1 MRFLVT
7 SIEDIRQT
15 FASLERPI
23 GNRWHLHALAPKRLH
38 LSVSHD
44 GAPTLFI
51 EGDAASFGNLPTLR
65 GLEHREDAIDVQ
77 TGNVFK
83 ALRVTAPQEPHGNEA
98 LAIIAYEIGRIIESE
113 PDTDN
118 GTLLAGVNW
127 ILKVLGIETSV
138 LSGERQRGLVA
149 ELLLLR
155 RLLLLGREHGVG
167 SQVVLDRWWGPVG
180 GKRDFAAVGISIEV
194 KSTALNTR
202 THHIASIDQLDPMSP
217 GEQVYVYSVGIK
229 SEPTVDRKLPSYVA
243 DCVSVMADTPGRA
256 VVGTAVHSFYQKLE
270 SAGYLPRFGDLYR
283 SEPGIM
289 PNPLL
294 PPKLFHTS
302 DLDRVRMSSFKGD
315 RLPSMVTAI
324 SYEINIS
331 APPLGAGDVDAALL
345 SLITSPGL

>member
-1 MRFLVT
+1 M
-7 SIEDIRQT
+7 
-15 FASLERPI
+15 
-23 GNRWHLHALAPKRLH
+23 
-38 LSVSHD
+38 
-44 GAPTLFI
+44 
-51 EGDAASFGNLPTLR
+51 
-65 GLEHREDAIDVQ
+65 
-77 TGNVFK
+77 
-83 ALRVTAPQEPHGNEA
+83 
-98 LAIIAYEIGRIIESE
+98 
-113 PDTDN
+113 
-118 GTLLAGVNW
+118 
-127 ILKVLGIETSV
+127 
-138 LSGERQRGLVA
+138 
-149 ELLLLR
+149 
-155 RLLLLGREHGVG
+155 
-167 SQVVLDRWWGPVG
+167 
-180 GKRDFAAVGISIEV
+180 
-194 KSTALNTR
+194 
-202 THHIASIDQLDPMSP
+202 
-217 GEQVYVYSVGIK
+217 GIK

>member
-7 SIEDIRQT
+7 SIEDISQT
-15 FASLERPI
+15 FEGLERPI
-23 GNRWHLHALAPKRLH
+23 GNRWHLHALAPTRLH

-51 EGDAASFGNLPTLR
+51 EGDAASFGKLPTLR

-83 ALRVTAPQEPHGNEA
+83 ALRITAPQEPYGNEA
-98 LAIIAYEIGRIIESE
+98 MAVIAYEICRIIESD

-118 GTLLAGVNW
+118 GTLLAGVYW

-155 RLLLLGREHGVG
+155 RLLQLGREHSVG

-202 THHIASIDQLDPMSP
+202 THHIASIDQLEPMSP

-229 SEPTVDRKLPSYVA
+229 SEPTVDRKLPTYVA
-243 DCVSVMADTPGRA
+243 DCVSAIADTSGRA
-256 VVGTAVHSFYQKLE
+256 LVGTAVHSFYQKLE

-283 SEPGIM
+283 SAPGVM

-294 PPKLFHTS
+294 PPKLFRAS
-302 DLDRVRMSSFKGD
+302 DLDRVRMSSFKGN
-315 RLPSMVTAI
+315 RLPSMVTAV

-331 APPLGAGDVDAALL
+331 APPLGERDVDAALL
-345 SLITSPGL
+345 SLITSLGL

>member
-15 FASLERPI
+15 FPSLERPI
-23 GNRWHLHALAPKRLH
+23 GNRWHLHTLAPKRLH
-38 LSVSHD
+38 LSASHD

-51 EGDAASFGNLPTLR
+51 EGDAASFGKLPTLR

-155 RLLLLGREHGVG
+155 RLLQLGREHGVG

-180 GKRDFAAVGISIEV
+180 DKRDFAAVGISIEV

-229 SEPTVDRKLPSYVA
+229 SEPTVDRKLPTYVA

-294 PPKLFHTS
+294 LPKLFHTS

-331 APPLGAGDVDAALL
+331 APPLGERDVDAALL

>member
-1 MRFLVT
+1 MVT
-7 SIEDIRQT
+7 SIEDISQT
-15 FASLERPI
+15 FESLERPI
-23 GNRWHLHALAPKRLH
+23 GNRWHLHALAPARLH
-38 LSVSHD
+38 LSVGHD

-51 EGDAASFGNLPTLR
+51 EGDAASFGKLPTLR

-98 LAIIAYEIGRIIESE
+98 LAVIAYELARIIESE
-113 PDTDN
+113 PNTDN

-127 ILKVLGIETSV
+127 ILRVLGIETSV

-155 RLLLLGREHGVG
+155 RLLQLGREHSVG

-202 THHIASIDQLDPMSP
+202 THHIASIDQLEPMSP

-229 SEPTVDRKLPSYVA
+229 SEPTVDRKLPTYVA
-243 DCVSVMADTPGRA
+243 DCVSAIADIPGGA
-256 VVGTAVHSFYQKLE
+256 VVHAFYQKLE

-283 SEPGIM
+283 SEPGVM

-294 PPKLFHTS
+294 PPKLFRAS
-302 DLDRVRMSSFKGD
+302 DLDRIRISSFKGN
-315 RLPSMVTAI
+315 RLPSMVTAV

-331 APPLGAGDVDAALL
+331 APPLGERDVETALL

>member
-1 MRFLVT
+1 MVTTIQDISQTFT
-7 SIEDIRQT
+7 SI
-15 FASLERPI
+15 ERPI
-23 GNRWHLHALAPKRLH
+23 GNRWHLHALAQKRLH

-51 EGDAASFGNLPTLR
+51 EGDADSFGKLPTLR

-83 ALRVTAPQEPHGNEA
+83 ALRVTAPQEPYGNEA
-98 LAIIAYEIGRIIESE
+98 MAVIAYEICRIIESD

-118 GTLLAGVNW
+118 GTLLAGVYW

-138 LSGERQRGLVA
+138 LSVERQRGLVA
-149 ELLLLR
+149 ELILLR
-155 RLLLLGREHGVG
+155 RLLQLGREHSVS

-229 SEPTVDRKLPSYVA
+229 SEPTVDRKLPTYVA
-243 DCVSVMADTPGRA
+243 DCVSAIADTSGRIL
-256 VVGTAVHSFYQKLE
+256 VGTAVHSFYQKLE
-270 SAGYLPRFGDLYR
+270 SVGYLPRFGDLYR
-283 SEPGIM
+283 SAPGVM

-294 PPKLFHTS
+294 PPKLFRS
-302 DLDRVRMSSFKGD
+302 FDLDRVMMSSFKGN
-315 RLPSMVTAI
+315 RLPSMVTSV

-331 APPLGAGDVDAALL
+331 APPLRERDADAALL
-345 SLITSPGL
+345 SLITSPSL

>member
-15 FASLERPI
+15 FPSLERPI
-23 GNRWHLHALAPKRLH
+23 GNRWHLHTLAPKRLH
-38 LSVSHD
+38 LSASHD

-155 RLLLLGREHGVG
+155 RLLQLGREHGVG

-229 SEPTVDRKLPSYVA
+229 SEPTVDRKLPTYVA

-294 PPKLFHTS
+294 LPKLFHTS

-331 APPLGAGDVDAALL
+331 APPLGERDVDAALL

>member
-15 FASLERPI
+15 FPSLERPI
-23 GNRWHLHALAPKRLH
+23 GNRWHLHTLAPKRLH
-38 LSVSHD
+38 LSASHD

-51 EGDAASFGNLPTLR
+51 EGDAASFGKLPTLR

-155 RLLLLGREHGVG
+155 RLLQLGREHGVG

-229 SEPTVDRKLPSYVA
+229 SEPTVDRKLPTYVA

-294 PPKLFHTS
+294 LPKLFHTS

-331 APPLGAGDVDAALL
+331 APPLGERDVDAALL

>member
-7 SIEDIRQT
+7 SIEDISQT
-15 FASLERPI
+15 FESLESPI
-23 GNRWHLHALAPKRLH
+23 GNRWHLHALAPTRLH

-51 EGDAASFGNLPTLR
+51 EGDAASFGKLPTLR

-83 ALRVTAPQEPHGNEA
+83 ALRITAPQEPYGNEA
-98 LAIIAYEIGRIIESE
+98 MAVIAYEICRIIESD

-118 GTLLAGVNW
+118 GTLLAGVYW

-155 RLLLLGREHGVG
+155 RLLQLGREHSVG

-194 KSTALNTR
+194 KSTVLNTR

-229 SEPTVDRKLPSYVA
+229 SEPTVDRRLPTYVA
-243 DCVSVMADTPGRA
+243 DCVSAIAGTPGGA
-256 VVGTAVHSFYQKLE
+256 VVEAAVHSFYQKLE
-270 SAGYLPRFGDLYR
+270 STGYLHRFGDLYR
-283 SEPGIM
+283 SEPGVM

-294 PPKLFHTS
+294 PSKLFRAS
-302 DLDRVRMSSFKGD
+302 DLDRVRMSSFKGN
-315 RLPSMVTAI
+315 RLPSMVTAV

-331 APPLGAGDVDAALL
+331 APPLGERDVDAALL

>member
-7 SIEDIRQT
+7 SIEDISQT
-15 FASLERPI
+15 FEGLERPI
-23 GNRWHLHALAPKRLH
+23 GNRWHLHALAPTRLH

-51 EGDAASFGNLPTLR
+51 EGDAASFGKLPTLR

-83 ALRVTAPQEPHGNEA
+83 ALRITAPQEPYGNEA
-98 LAIIAYEIGRIIESE
+98 MAVIAYEICRIIESD

-118 GTLLAGVNW
+118 GTLLAGVYW

-155 RLLLLGREHGVG
+155 RLLQLGREHSVG

-202 THHIASIDQLDPMSP
+202 THHIASIDQLEPMSP

-229 SEPTVDRKLPSYVA
+229 SEPTVDRKLPTYVA
-243 DCVSVMADTPGRA
+243 DCVSAIADTSGRA
-256 VVGTAVHSFYQKLE
+256 LVGTAVHSFYQKLE

-283 SEPGIM
+283 SAPGVM

-294 PPKLFHTS
+294 PPKLFRAS
-302 DLDRVRMSSFKGD
+302 DLDRVRMSSFKGN
-315 RLPSMVTAI
+315 RLPSMVTAV

-331 APPLGAGDVDAALL
+331 APPLGERDVDAALL

>member
-1 MRFLVT
+1 MVT
-7 SIEDIRQT
+7 SIQDISQT

-23 GNRWHLHALAPKRLH
+23 GNRWHLHALTPNRLH

-51 EGDAASFGNLPTLR
+51 EGDADSFGNLPTLR

-83 ALRVTAPQEPHGNEA
+83 ALRITAPQEPYGDEA
-98 LAIIAYEIGRIIESE
+98 LAFIAYEICRIIESD

-118 GTLLAGVNW
+118 GALLAGVYW

-155 RLLLLGREHGVG
+155 RLLQLGREHSVG

-229 SEPTVDRKLPSYVA
+229 SEPTVDRKLPTYVA
-243 DCVSVMADTPGRA
+243 DCVSAIADTPGR
-256 VVGTAVHSFYQKLE
+256 VLVGTAVHSFYQKLE
-270 SAGYLPRFGDLYR
+270 SAGYLPRLGDLYR
-283 SEPGIM
+283 SEPGVM

-294 PPKLFHTS
+294 PPKLFRAS
-302 DLDRVRMSSFKGD
+302 DLDRLRMSSFKENS
-315 RLPSMVTAI
+315 LPSMVTAV

-331 APPLGAGDVDAALL
+331 APPLGERDVDAALL